1 MFRRVI
7 SAGLVATIALGPVAA
22 AAECLTRNER
32 SALQLR
38 ALQTELMVATLSCRS
53 VTREDV
59 IGHYNAFARKNA
71 KSLSSSS
78 QALVRY
84 FDRRYGAQG
93 RKEHDSFMTALAND
107 YSRQSMN
114 AANFCDASAVL
125 LRDVARA
132 DDRALNALA
141 TRRTP
146 VNVLGA
152 GDCAIAAVDPKKEK
166 R

>member
-7 SAGLVATIALGPVAA
+7 SASLVAAIALGPVAA
-22 AAECLTRNER
+22 AAECLTKNER

-53 VTREDV
+53 VARDDV
-59 IGHYNAFARKNA
+59 VGHYNAFARKNA

-78 QALVRY
+78 QTLVRY
-84 FDRRYGAQG
+84 FDRRYGGQG
-93 RKEHDSFMTALAND
+93 RKQHDSFMTALAND
-107 YSRQSMN
+107 YSRQSM
-114 AANFCDASAVL
+114 ASANFCETSAVL

-132 DDRALNALA
+132 DDRALTALA
-141 TRRTP
+141 TRRAA
-146 VNVLGA
+146 VSVLGA
-152 GDCAIAAVDPKKEK
+152 GDCAIAAAEPKKEK